1 MIDNKE
7 EPKRKI
13 VQLYFR
19 PAYSLKDQYYNLK
32 QARKSV
38 ICHAFGDDSDKM
50 DYTLEDVVSKYRNLA
65 DSEEVNIDC
74 EIKQFVA
81 TIRNWR
87 AEKTQMKH
95 QLSEKER
102 LRKALLRCARQ
113 AGGKVLFDL
122 RLTDKDI
129 NCEID
134 AVLITKTG
142 IFPFAIRTSN
152 GPSGIDNEGNYC
164 WLDAETLSVK
174 KVNVRYEQDNQKQI
188 FQNILDKDPELHEI
202 HPVLIIG
209 GDNMFICQNQEDI
222 CFGHFDE
229 IEEII
234 GRWDKEVFN
243 QEEIDHIV
251 RKITAP
257 EVKLPKEKI
266 RFRSPLVEDYC
277 RLIMRFQNSK

>member
-1 MIDNKE
+1 MIDNTE

-32 QARKSV
+32 QAKKSV
-38 ICHAFGDDSDKM
+38 VCHAFGDDSDKM

-65 DSEEVNIDC
+65 ESEEVDIDC

-95 QLSEKER
+95 QLSKKER
-102 LRKALLRCARQ
+102 LRKVLLRFARQ
-113 AGGKVLFDL
+113 SGGKVLFDT
-122 RLTDKDI
+122 RLTNEDI

-134 AVLITKTG
+134 AILISKSG
-142 IFPFAIRTSN
+142 IMPFVIRTSN
-152 GPSGIDNEGNYC
+152 EPSGIDSEGNYC
-164 WLDAETLSVK
+164 WFDSETLNMK
-174 KVNVRYEQDNQKQI
+174 KVNVRYEQETQKQI
-188 FQNILDKDPELHEI
+188 FQSILDKDPELHEI

-209 GDNMFICQNQEDI
+209 GDNAFTCLNQEDI
-222 CFGHFDE
+222 CFGHLDE

-234 GRWDKEVFN
+234 GRWDKEVFE
-243 QEEIDHIV
+243 QEEIDHIF
-251 RKITAP
+251 RRITAP

-266 RFRSPLVEDYC
+266 RFRSPLVENYC